1 MVESPTFD
9 VYDGV
14 ALAATLLLL
23 VIAYVVYPEP
33 IVKFAV
39 WTVVLTVYMTWF
51 CYFGVK
57 WLYEVYG

>member
-1 MVESPTFD
+1 MCSSD
-9 VYDGV
+9 LV

-57 WLYEVYG
+57 WLYEVYA